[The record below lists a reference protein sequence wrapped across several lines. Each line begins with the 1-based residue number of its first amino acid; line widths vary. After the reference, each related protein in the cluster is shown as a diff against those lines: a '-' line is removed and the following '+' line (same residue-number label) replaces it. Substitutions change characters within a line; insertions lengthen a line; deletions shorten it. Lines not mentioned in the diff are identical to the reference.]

1 MNDQARKAAS
11 YALNFLTFLFLE
23 KSVEDKIISAYLF
36 GSGARGELD
45 KESDIDVFLDCG
57 GSDEKP
63 ILKASESA
71 KRKFVM
77 SKDFD
82 KWKLF
87 SFTYPISVKV
97 GQMKDWELKNS
108 IESEGIELFSKS
120 VQTQKTEKIVLFSF
134 TLPKNKKLYLKIRRL
149 LFGRIEANYKSEG
162 LVTKNGGKQ
171 LASTVFMVPK
181 SSQTYFIQ
189 LLHSRKI
196 NFNMIE
202 FLRSVD

>member
-87 SFTYPISVKV
+87 IFTYPISVKV
-97 GQMKDWELKNS
+97 KSFHL
-108 IESEGIELFSKS
+108 SKS
-120 VQTQKTEKIVLFSF
+120 FDITNF
-134 TLPKNKKLYLKIRRL
+134 L
-149 LFGRIEANYKSEG
+149 LADS
-162 LVTKNGGKQ
+162 
-171 LASTVFMVPK
+171 
-181 SSQTYFIQ
+181 
-189 LLHSRKI
+189 
-196 NFNMIE
+196 
-202 FLRSVD
+202 